1 MPHQTATI
9 SYQNDLNTGTME
21 DIEGMF
27 VCHSRETNFVSE
39 KDWRVWE
46 IPSQSTDDVM
56 TLKAPC
62 DVCDSSSDDSLTNQ
76 RSEVVSLYHL
86 VSAHRA
92 WYFEKGD
99 TKKGTR
105 CQALNHNF

>member
-1 MPHQTATI
+1 
-9 SYQNDLNTGTME
+9 ME

-46 IPSQSTDDVM
+46 IPHQSTDDVM
-56 TLKAPC
+56 TLRAPC
-62 DVCDSSSDDSLTNQ
+62 DVCDCSSDDSLTNQ
-76 RSEVVSLYHL
+76 SSEVFSLHHL
-86 VSAHRA
+86 VCAHCA
-92 WYFEKGD
+92 WYFEKAD

-105 CQALNHNF
+105 CRAAKPQFLTQTNKRERVKLI